1 MSIIESRDYY
11 KPFQYGWAFERYRQ
25 AQKAHWLPEE
35 VPLSEDVIDWNQ
47 KLTVAEQNLL
57 TQLFRFFTQGDV
69 DIAAAYFDRYIPAF
83 PHPEVRMMLS
93 AFSTAEANHA
103 HAYSL
108 LLDTIGMPETEYKAF
123 QQFEE
128 MKAKHEY
135 LFADRLRGNSLKKLA
150 LDLAIFSA
158 FGEGMQLFS
167 SFAILMSFQR
177 RGLMKGMS
185 TIVEWS
191 IRDESLHVESMI
203 EVFHTLIAENPSIWT
218 DSFKAY
224 IYEACRDMVDLEDA
238 FIDLAFELT
247 DKGKIGDITAAE
259 CKTYIRYIAD
269 RRLLQLGLKANY
281 GVSENPFDWL
291 DWIMNAETH
300 TNFFENRST
309 EYTKGGV
316 VGWDTAFDQIGDNRN
331 QNGSK
336 AVVVVYG
343 KTDCPYCHL
352 VKDGLTRLGEEFEYV
367 SLDSDTTRRQF
378 YENTGTNSVP
388 QVFITNQPYSETAP
402 SGEACGGWDRFED
415 TANKIKKLRGQ

>member
-1 MSIIESRDYY
+1 MSIFERRDYY
-11 KPFQYGWAFERYRQ
+11 KPFAYPFAFERYKD
-25 AQKAHWLPEE
+25 AQKMHWLPEE

-47 KLTVAEQNLL
+47 KLTDAERNLL

-69 DIAAAYFDRYIPAF
+69 DINCAYLDRYIPAF

-108 LLDTIGMPETEYKAF
+108 LLDTIGMPETEYRAF

-128 MKAKHEY
+128 MKDKHEY
-135 LFADRLRGNSLKKLA
+135 LFADRVRGSSIKKLA
-150 LDLAIFSA
+150 LDLAVFSA

-203 EVFHTLIAENPSIWT
+203 EMFHTVISEHPEIWT
-218 DSFKAY
+218 DSFKAL
-224 IYEACRDMVDLEDA
+224 IYQACRDMVVLEDN
-238 FIDLAFELT
+238 FIDLAFEMT
-247 DKGKIGDITAAE
+247 DKGKIGDITADD
-259 CKTYIRYIAD
+259 CKRYIRYIAD
-269 RRLLQLGLKANY
+269 RRLLQLGLKPNY

-300 TNFFENRST
+300 TNFFENRAT
-309 EYTKGGV
+309 DYAKGALSGN
-316 VGWDTAFDQIGDNRN
+316 WGDVW
-331 QNGSK
+331 GK
-336 AVVVVYG
+336 A
-343 KTDCPYCHL
+343 
-352 VKDGLTRLGEEFEYV
+352 
-367 SLDSDTTRRQF
+367 
-378 YENTGTNSVP
+378 
-388 QVFITNQPYSETAP
+388 A
-402 SGEACGGWDRFED
+402 
-415 TANKIKKLRGQ
+415 